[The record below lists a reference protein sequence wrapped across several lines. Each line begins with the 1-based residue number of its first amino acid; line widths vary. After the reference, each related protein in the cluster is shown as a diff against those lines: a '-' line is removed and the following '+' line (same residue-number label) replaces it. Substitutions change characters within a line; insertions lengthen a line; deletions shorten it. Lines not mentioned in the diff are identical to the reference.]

1 MYNPSIKIKL
11 EAIDLPIP
19 EKLKTLLMQ
28 KEGTV
33 TTAEA
38 NKIGILNERLRLLVK
53 SGELERAAFG
63 VYVLPDEFIDKM
75 YIAQLKRPKI
85 IYSHET
91 ALFLHDLTD
100 RDPISYAVTV
110 PAGYNIAQLR
120 KEGFTVYSIKREL
133 HDLGVTKLTTMFGYI
148 VIVYGLERTICDCL
162 RSRNRMDISVV
173 TDAVKRYV
181 LRKDKDLY
189 TLMKMSETFGVSK
202 LIRSYMELLL

>member
-1 MYNPSIKIKL
+1 M
-11 EAIDLPIP
+11 PIP
-19 EKLKTLLMQ
+19 EKLRALLMQ

-38 NKIGILNERLRLLVK
+38 NKIGISNERLRLLVK

-120 KEGFTVYSIKREL
+120 KERFTVYSIKREL

-189 TLMKMSETFGVSK
+189 TLMKMAETFGVSK
-202 LIRSYMELLL
+202 LVRSYMELLL

>member
-19 EKLKTLLMQ
+19 EKLRALLMQ

-38 NKIGILNERLRLLVK
+38 NKIGISNERLRLLVK

-120 KEGFTVYSIKREL
+120 KEGFTVFFRHEEPY
-133 HDLGVTKLTTMFGYI
+133 DLEAGEKNPPPLLFFHKIDNDVRAYCHRL
-148 VIVYGLERTICDCL
+148 RTGE
-162 RSRNRMDISVV
+162 N
-173 TDAVKRYV
+173 
-181 LRKDKDLY
+181 DL
-189 TLMKMSETFGVSK
+189 
-202 LIRSYMELLL
+202 

>member
-1 MYNPSIKIKL
+1 M
-11 EAIDLPIP
+11 PIP
-19 EKLKTLLMQ
+19 EKLRTLLMQ

-38 NKIGILNERLRLLVK
+38 NKIGISNERLRLLVK

-189 TLMKMSETFGVSK
+189 TLMKMAETFGVSK
-202 LIRSYMELLL
+202 LVRSYMEVLL

>member
-1 MYNPSIKIKL
+1 M
-11 EAIDLPIP
+11 PIP
-19 EKLKTLLMQ
+19 EKLRALLMQ

-38 NKIGILNERLRLLVK
+38 NKIGISNERLRLLVK

-120 KEGFTVYSIKREL
+120 KERFTVYSIKREL

-189 TLMKMSETFGVSK
+189 TLMKMAETFGVSK
-202 LIRSYMELLL
+202 LVRSYMEVLL

>member
-1 MYNPSIKIKL
+1 M
-11 EAIDLPIP
+11 PIP

-38 NKIGILNERLRLLVK
+38 NEAGVSNERLRLLVK

-63 VYVLPDEFIDKM
+63 VYILPDELADKM
-75 YIAQLKRPKI
+75 FIAQLRRPKI

-100 RDPISYAVTV
+100 RDPLSYTVTV

-120 KEGFTVYSIKREL
+120 KERFTVYSIKREL

-181 LRKDKDLY
+181 LRKDKNLY
-189 TLMKMSETFGVSK
+189 TLMKMAETFGVSK
-202 LIRSYMELLL
+202 LVRSYMELLL

>member
-1 MYNPSIKIKL
+1 M
-11 EAIDLPIP
+11 PIP
-19 EKLKTLLMQ
+19 EKLRALLMQ

-202 LIRSYMELLL
+202 LVRSYMELLL

>member
-1 MYNPSIKIKL
+1 M
-11 EAIDLPIP
+11 PIP
-19 EKLKTLLMQ
+19 EKLRALLMQ

-38 NKIGILNERLRLLVK
+38 NKIGISNERLRLLVK

-189 TLMKMSETFGVSK
+189 TLMKMAETFGVSK
-202 LIRSYMELLL
+202 LVRSYMELLL

>member
-1 MYNPSIKIKL
+1 M
-11 EAIDLPIP
+11 PIP
-19 EKLKTLLMQ
+19 EKLRTLLMQ

-38 NKIGILNERLRLLVK
+38 NKIGISNERLRLLVK

-202 LIRSYMELLL
+202 MIRSYMELLL

>member
-1 MYNPSIKIKL
+1 M
-11 EAIDLPIP
+11 PIP
-19 EKLKTLLMQ
+19 EKLRALLMQ

-38 NKIGILNERLRLLVK
+38 NKIGISNERLRLLVK

-133 HDLGVTKLTTMFGYI
+133 HDLGVTKLTTMFGHT

-162 RSRNRMDISVV
+162 RSRNRMDVAIV

-202 LIRSYMELLL
+202 LVRSYMELLL

>member
-1 MYNPSIKIKL
+1 M
-11 EAIDLPIP
+11 PIP
-19 EKLKTLLMQ
+19 EKLRTLLMQ

-38 NKIGILNERLRLLVK
+38 NKIGISNERLRLLVK

-120 KEGFTVYSIKREL
+120 KERFTVYSIKREL

-189 TLMKMSETFGVSK
+189 TLMKMAETFGVSK
-202 LIRSYMELLL
+202 LVRSYMEVLL

>member
-1 MYNPSIKIKL
+1 
-11 EAIDLPIP
+11 LPIP
-19 EKLKTLLMQ
+19 EKLRALLMQ

-38 NKIGILNERLRLLVK
+38 NKIGISNERLRLLVK

-189 TLMKMSETFGVSK
+189 TLMKMAETFGVSK
-202 LIRSYMELLL
+202 LVRSYMEVLL

>member
-1 MYNPSIKIKL
+1 M
-11 EAIDLPIP
+11 PIP
-19 EKLKTLLMQ
+19 EKLRALLMQ

-38 NKIGILNERLRLLVK
+38 NKIGISNERLRLLVK

-120 KEGFTVYSIKREL
+120 KERFTVYSIKREL

>member
-1 MYNPSIKIKL
+1 M
-11 EAIDLPIP
+11 PIP
-19 EKLKTLLMQ
+19 EKLRALLMQ

-38 NKIGILNERLRLLVK
+38 NKIGISNERLRLLVK

-189 TLMKMSETFGVSK
+189 TLMKIAETFGVSK
-202 LIRSYMELLL
+202 LVRSYMEVLL

>member
-1 MYNPSIKIKL
+1 M
-11 EAIDLPIP
+11 PIP
-19 EKLKTLLMQ
+19 EKLRTLLMQ

-38 NKIGILNERLRLLVK
+38 NKIGISNERLRLLVK

-120 KEGFTVYSIKREL
+120 KERFTVYSIKREL
-133 HDLGVTKLTTMFGYI
+133 HDLGVTKLSTMFGYI

-189 TLMKMSETFGVSK
+189 TLMKMAETFGVSK

>member
-1 MYNPSIKIKL
+1 M
-11 EAIDLPIP
+11 PIP
-19 EKLKTLLMQ
+19 EKLRALLMQ

-38 NKIGILNERLRLLVK
+38 NKIGISNERLRLLVK

-202 LIRSYMELLL
+202 LVRSYMELLL